1 MPTGYLLQGA
11 FGLPGLPQQVQG
23 ANVQQVTEVGDF
35 LLPWARVREPV
46 IEVSAVLSLTAAGA
60 CYPGRVLITTVPR

>member
-35 LLPWARVREPV
+35 LLPWARVREPCYRGV
-46 IEVSAVLSLTAAGA
+46 RSAKFDGCRGLLSRQGA
-60 CYPGRVLITTVPR
+60 YDHQT